1 MEALRADHDR
11 GSFESGVEA
20 LDLYLRTQALQDLRR
35 RVSAV
40 FVITPLGQ
48 RRVLGYYTL
57 SALSLALGRLP
68 LEARTKLSRYPE
80 VPVTLLG
87 RLAVDRSCRGAGIRL
102 GEHLLVDA
110 LMRSLEASAQ
120 VASYAVVVD
129 VVAGQPDP
137 IGFYLRYGFQALPDH
152 PRRLFLPIA
161 TIRRLFE
168 T

>member
-1 MEALRADHDR
+1 M
-11 GSFESGVEA
+11 EA

-35 RVSAV
+35 LVSAV

-48 RRVLGYYTL
+48 RRVLGYCTL
-57 SALSLALGRLP
+57 SALSLALGRLALGRLP
-68 LEARTKLSRYPE
+68 LEARRKLPRYPE

-110 LMRSLEASAQ
+110 LRRSLEASAQ

>member
-1 MEALRADHDR
+1 MA
-11 GSFESGVEA
+11 A

-40 FVITPLGQ
+40 FVLTPLGQ

-57 SALSLALGRLP
+57 SAPSLDLGRLP
-68 LEARTKLSRYPE
+68 LEVRRKLPRYPE
-80 VPVTLLG
+80 VPATLLG
-87 RLAVDRSCRGAGIRL
+87 RLAVDRSCRGGGMRL

-110 LMRSLEASAQ
+110 LRRSLEVSAQ

-129 VVAGQPDP
+129 VVSVQPDP
-137 IGFYLRYGFQALPDH
+137 IGFYLRYGFQALPDQ
-152 PRRLFLPIA
+152 PRRLFLPMA

-168 T
+168 S

>member
-1 MEALRADHDR
+1 M
-11 GSFESGVEA
+11 
-20 LDLYLRTQALQDLRR
+20 DLYLRTQALQDLRR

-57 SALSLALGRLP
+57 SALSLALGRLALGRLP
-68 LEARTKLSRYPE
+68 LEARRKLPRYPE

-110 LMRSLEASAQ
+110 LRRSLEASAQ